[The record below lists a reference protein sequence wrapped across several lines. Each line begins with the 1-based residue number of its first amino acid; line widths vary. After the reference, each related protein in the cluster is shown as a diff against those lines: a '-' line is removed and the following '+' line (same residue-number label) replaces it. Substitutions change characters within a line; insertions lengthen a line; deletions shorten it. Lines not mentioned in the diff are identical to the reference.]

1 VLCGPAGVV
10 WAMKFSHDGKFLAS
24 AGQDGR
30 VYVWEVSSHRGEP
43 PEGSRGQEAPK
54 EATSPPK
61 GSPTAGQL

>member
-1 VLCGPAGVV
+1 
-10 WAMKFSHDGKFLAS
+10 MKFSHDGKFLAS